1 MKELFSKK
9 FWIAILVIAALIGSV
24 VAVGAIEHSTNQPT
38 EKNTLTTG
46 NGSQAAEPADQS
58 LFSRTRWLSDLMI
71 LSGKAVSGMR
81 MMRGAA
87 SLPLMA
93 LLCLCLFALSW
104 RLSIRVYEKREI

>member
-1 MKELFSKK
+1 MKELLSKK
-9 FWIAILVIAALIGSV
+9 FWIVMLVIAALVGSV
-24 VAVGAIEHSTNQPT
+24 VAVEAIDKKSDKPT
-38 EKNTLTTG
+38 EPSAVATDSGGKTTE
-46 NGSQAAEPADQS
+46 QVARS
-58 LFSRTRWLSDLMI
+58 LYSRGRWLSDLMI